1 MKSILKKGIAILE
14 VMAMSLVLLA
24 GVDFGMITAKAD
36 DEIYFMAEEWE
47 LACNV
52 GESVTFN
59 VVSSDEDINW
69 DDYTVT
75 WQKVDFLWDD
85 ETGGEEERTDL
96 EGSGPSFT
104 IDETVEADF
113 DNYRPSGYVYYLATI
128 YNSQDEVID
137 EVMFNLYN
145 RETYY
150 RKPGNIFYVNEGDSL
165 TITAEIYDFDYNLID
180 ISGEEYSLEWYKLE
194 DEGYVPLDVTGLE
207 YTIDKIEKADFN
219 LDEPTYYVDIYKNG
233 ELWTSAPYYIND
245 KDTYIEARGG
255 EYYVA
260 EGDSV
265 TLKPEIYDYEENP
278 IEASDS
284 KYSFK
289 WYREE
294 YNYETEET
302 VTDELDVT
310 GSSYTIDKVQKSDF
324 FDQESCYV
332 EYKVVIYVNG
342 KEGTT
347 ANFWIYRDEDSE
359 PVTDAETTTDNTPV
373 TVEPTTVAPTTT
385 AVSQPT
391 DKPTGVANVT
401 APGKAKITKIN
412 TKKKSAKKIKLTL
425 KKINK
430 AKGYQVAVYTSKK
443 NAKNDKKAIFK
454 KIVKTT
460 NATVSSK
467 KFKNKKK
474 LYVTARAYV
483 LNGKTK
489 VYGKWSTA
497 KRVKI
502 KK

>member
-24 GVDFGMITAKAD
+24 GVDFGTISAKAD
-36 DEIYFMAEEWE
+36 DEIYFMAEEE
-47 LACNV
+47 EQACYV

-85 ETGGEEERTDL
+85 ETGADEERTDL
-96 EGSGPSFT
+96 EGSGPSCT
-104 IDETVEADF
+104 IEETVESDF
-113 DNYRPSGYVYYLATI
+113 HYYRPSGYVYYLATI
-128 YNSQDEVID
+128 YDSQDEVID

-145 RETYY
+145 RETYH
-150 RKPGNIFYVNEGDSL
+150 RKPGNSFFVNEGESL
-165 TITAEIYDFDYNLID
+165 TLTAEVYDFDYNLID
-180 ISGEEYSLEWYKLE
+180 ISGEEYSFKWYKLV
-194 DEGYVPLDVTGLE
+194 DEENVELDETGSE

-219 LDEPTYYVDIYKNG
+219 LDEPTYHVDIYKNG
-233 ELWTSAPYYIND
+233 ELWISAPYYIND
-245 KDTYIEARGG
+245 KDTYVDAWGG

-265 TLKPEIYDYEENP
+265 TLIPEICDYEGNP
-278 IEASDS
+278 IESSDS

-302 VTDELDVT
+302 ITDELDVT
-310 GSSYTIDKVQKSDF
+310 DSSYTIDKVQKSDF

-332 EYKVVIYVNG
+332 EYKVVVYVNG
-342 KEGTT
+342 EEGAT
-347 ANFWIYRDEDSE
+347 ATFWIYRDEDSE
-359 PVTDAETTTDNTPV
+359 PITDAETTTGNTPIM
-373 TVEPTTVAPTTT
+373 VEPTTVAPTTT

-391 DKPTGVANVT
+391 DKPTSAANVT

-454 KIVKTT
+454 KIVKK
-460 NATVSSK
+460 ASVTVSSK
-467 KFKNKKK
+467 KFKNKKN

-497 KRVKI
+497 KKVKI